1 MKTLKL
7 IEPTTELEEQYI
19 QMIHDWDS
27 TDEPKVPFQL
37 NFDYSDF
44 QSMVSILFER
54 KKGIG
59 IPDTHVP
66 VSTFWLIDQQNEILG
81 VVNIKHRLTESLMLD
96 GGHIGYGIRPSKR
109 KKGYATKILEL
120 ALKEAKKLN
129 IEKALITCDKDNLA
143 SSKTILNNNGILD
156 EEYIHEG
163 VSKQR
168 YWINVTQ

>member
-54 KKGIG
+54 NKGIL
-59 IPDTHVP
+59 IPDNHVP
-66 VSTFWLIDQQNEILG
+66 VSTFWLIDQQN
-81 VVNIKHRLTESLMLD
+81 
-96 GGHIGYGIRPSKR
+96 
-109 KKGYATKILEL
+109 
-120 ALKEAKKLN
+120 
-129 IEKALITCDKDNLA
+129 
-143 SSKTILNNNGILD
+143 
-156 EEYIHEG
+156 
-163 VSKQR
+163 
-168 YWINVTQ
+168 

>member
-1 MKTLKL
+1 MEILKL

-19 QMIHDWDS
+19 EMINDWDS
-27 TDEPKVPFQL
+27 TGEPKVPFQL
-37 NFDYSDF
+37 SF
-44 QSMVSILFER
+44 QLMVSILFDR

-81 VVNIKHRLTESLMLD
+81 VVNIKHSLTESLMLD
-96 GGHIGYGIRPSKR
+96 GGHIGYGIRPTKR
-109 KKGYATKILEL
+109 KRGYATKILQL

-143 SSKTILNNNGILD
+143 SSKTILNNNGIMD
-156 EEYIHEG
+156 KEYIHEG
-163 VSKQR
+163 ILKQR
-168 YWINVTQ
+168 YWINLLSN